1 MKRLVFTIGLIAVLS
16 LSSYA
21 EERPL
26 ASLKA
31 QYTAWHKH
39 RNEKTGDIYQ
49 KEDKFI
55 LQIGN
60 GASYYYD
67 PQTYFVDSL
76 QNDPNGSAIY
86 DSAFK
91 DAAREYRET
100 NKDLFKIMKE
110 KGLMKQS
117 QYKCLKNFATNLITV
132 WDSNGGDKYQYEVDI
147 NDLSWQLCD
156 STEIVLDYECNLAS
170 ADYHG
175 RKWKAWFVPDVP
187 VQDGPWQLCG
197 LPGLIMKAETEDGEY
212 GFYITGLQQC
222 NETFK
227 PNLINPDKLFKTKR
241 KSYLKTKD
249 YSRRNRAAQ
258 ISALTGGR
266 VNPKNADYKGS
277 DDFLET
283 DYHD

>member
-100 NKDLFKIMKE
+100 NKDLSKRRKE
-110 KGLMKQS
+110 QGLIKPRS
-117 QYKCLKNFATNLITV
+117 DECLRSFATNRITL
-132 WDSNGGDKYQYEVDI
+132 WHSNGGDK
-147 NDLSWQLCD
+147 
-156 STEIVLDYECNLAS
+156 
-170 ADYHG
+170 H
-175 RKWKAWFVPDVP
+175 
-187 VQDGPWQLCG
+187 
-197 LPGLIMKAETEDGEY
+197 
-212 GFYITGLQQC
+212 
-222 NETFK
+222 
-227 PNLINPDKLFKTKR
+227 
-241 KSYLKTKD
+241 
-249 YSRRNRAAQ
+249 
-258 ISALTGGR
+258 
-266 VNPKNADYKGS
+266 
-277 DDFLET
+277 
-283 DYHD
+283 